1 MAERMKFATQLDPEL
16 LAAVRTLAQ
25 DEGRQIQSV
34 IEEALADLLE
44 KRRRGRPRR
53 HVLAQYEA
61 SVRSFGPLY
70 ERLAR

>member
-1 MAERMKFATQLDPEL
+1 MADRMKFATQLDPEL
-16 LAAVRTLAQ
+16 LAAVRALAKG
-25 DEGRQIQSV
+25 EGRQIQSV

-44 KRRRGRPRR
+44 KRRQGQPRR